1 MPFDFLK
8 PPLLAL
14 DIGSSSIKMVELM
27 GKAVSKN
34 LKSFHVDVLPQGLV
48 HDGAIQD
55 VGPFQEC
62 LNRIAKS
69 VKGKERRVALTLGGS
84 TLMIKR
90 VPIQLGKDIVIEEQI
105 PYHAEQ
111 AFQLDPSTLYFDWVA
126 LPPRPDRPESTD
138 VMLVGA
144 RREIV
149 EQYVTCVREAGFRVG
164 VIECSAFSV
173 ANIFE
178 HNYGMIE
185 GLVALISVGA
195 SHTQISFVLDGVF
208 QFSRDIPI
216 GGEVYTRRIM
226 ETMSQPFE
234 TAESLKLAA
243 SIAAGGP
250 SQEVAA
256 VFAEINEQV
265 VHDLSST
272 TNYYLQSGEAP
283 PGAVLKYAFLT
294 GGAGRTPG
302 LDAAIAAGLQA
313 AVYQLNPFQ
322 RININDR
329 KFPMD
334 HIVAVGSVLS
344 VAAGLALRTYKDKE

>member
-14 DIGSSSIKMVELM
+14 DIGSSSIKLVELT
-27 GKAVSKN
+27 GKPSLKN
-34 LKSFHVDVLPQGLV
+34 LKSFHVEVLPQGLV

-55 VGPFQEC
+55 VGLFQEC
-62 LNRIAKS
+62 LTRVGKS
-69 VKGKERRVALTLGGS
+69 VKGKERRVALSLGGS
-84 TLMIKR
+84 ALVIKR

-111 AFQLDPSTLYFDWVA
+111 AFQLDPSTLYFDWVV
-126 LPPRPDRPESTD
+126 LPPRPDRPDLTD

-149 EQYVTCVREAGFRVG
+149 EQYVTCVREAGLRVG

-216 GGEVYTRRIM
+216 GGEFYTRRIM
-226 ETMSQPFE
+226 ETMSQPYE

-243 SIAAGGP
+243 AMSGSGP
-250 SQEVAA
+250 TPEMTAI
-256 VFAEINEQV
+256 FAEINEQI
-265 VHDLSST
+265 VHDLHST
-272 TNYYLQSGEAP
+272 TTYYLQSGEAP
-283 PGAVLKYAFLT
+283 QGAVLKYAFLT

-322 RININDR
+322 RINVNDR

-334 HIVAVGSVLS
+334 QMVSVGSVLGVS
-344 VAAGLALRTYKDKE
+344 AGLALRTYKDKV